1 METLA
6 NVVLELYLIKN
17 RALSAKIT
25 GRIKSGPAYVAET
38 CNVLFNCIERAVVH
52 NDATW
57 LNKGAAYARA
67 SGPYITAYMTVAK
80 TVAPFK
86 CDKGEFGGKMLK
98 PKSEKW
104 RTVVEKEHGDY
115 RDERWYHYLE
125 EKFAEM
131 LKDRTDAANRKPKDF
146 DLEKWLK
153 NVIKKAEK
161 EDCLAQLINAAT
173 AAKTT
178 PVQEVAEGIT
188 KEKYEDRKAA

>member
-1 METLA
+1 MELFII
-6 NVVLELYLIKN
+6 NN
-17 RALSAKIT
+17 RSLSAKIT

-67 SGPYITAYMTVAK
+67 SGPYITAFMGVAK

-86 CDKGEFGGKMLK
+86 QEQGEFGGKMLK
-98 PKSEKW
+98 PKRDKW
-104 RTVVEKEHGDY
+104 RTVENVEHGDY
-115 RDERWYHYLE
+115 RDERWYQYLE

-131 LKDRTDAANRKPKDF
+131 LKDRTDAANRKNAKDF
-146 DLEKWLK
+146 DAEKWLK

-161 EDCLAQLINAAT
+161 EGILAELANAAL